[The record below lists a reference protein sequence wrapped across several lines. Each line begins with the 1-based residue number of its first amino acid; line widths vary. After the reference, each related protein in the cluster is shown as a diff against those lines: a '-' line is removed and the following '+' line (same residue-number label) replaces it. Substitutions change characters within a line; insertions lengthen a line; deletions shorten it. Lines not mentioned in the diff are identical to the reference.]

1 MWDFAFVFL
10 AIFFFVTFFVY
21 NKKTKQISILTAKI
35 K

>member
-21 NKKTKQISILTAKI
+21 NKTKQISILTAKI